1 MKIQPLSRQ
10 TSLILWVLSWGIV
23 SFGQPAWSSVAAFL
37 SSIIGFA
44 LVFRVLVDQEDWK
57 KRFYLGVTWFMAV
70 QLFQLSWTLSH
81 PFLYIIAP
89 YLLYAFLMGV
99 QFGVIALL
107 VDPEKITHWSRMLAI
122 CAFWTLM
129 EWSRTFFLSG
139 FSFNPIGLSMAGNL
153 YTLQAASLLGI
164 YGLSFYVMLMNLVL
178 LKAYLGSFHWKNI
191 AQSVVLIM
199 LPFVFG
205 SWQVKK
211 YRGEMQQGPAI
222 NALLV
227 QTSFPVEE
235 DMCFSSHREMLEHVM
250 EEWKQIYRLTN
261 QHKDRPVDLLA
272 LPEFVVPFGTYSFIY
287 PYEEIKEIITETYG
301 EEALDQ
307 FPPLVLPFASLDGE
321 TMKVSNAYLS
331 QGLANLF
338 QCQVVVGLEDAEDI
352 NGQRQYFSAAM
363 LFEPLNGEPYRHRR
377 YEKRILVPMGEYIP
391 FSFCR
396 DLAAMYG
403 VFGSFTPGEKVVV
416 WGDEK
421 CRFGV
426 SICYEE
432 MFSDMMRENRA
443 EGAEMLLNI
452 TSDAWFPHSKL
463 IRQHFEHARLRTVEN
478 GIPLLRACN
487 TGITG
492 CVDALGQDVEVLGD
506 HDSEREDL
514 SEALYV
520 KVPTFHYRTLYS
532 KVGDDLIVAIS
543 LLAALL
549 FFRIKSKSS

>member
-1 MKIQPLSRQ
+1 MKIQSLSRQ
-10 TSLILWVLSWGIV
+10 ASLVLWVLSWIIV
-23 SFGQPAWSSVAAFL
+23 SLGQPAWSPIVAFF

-44 LVFRVLVDQEDWK
+44 LIFRVLVDQGNWK
-57 KRFYLGVTWFMAV
+57 KRFCLGTVWFMAV
-70 QLFQLSWTLSH
+70 QLFQLSWGLSH

-107 VDPEKITHWSRMLAI
+107 ADSEKITHWSRIVTI
-122 CAFWTLM
+122 CAVWTLM
-129 EWSRTFFLSG
+129 EWSRTLFLSG
-139 FSFNPIGLSMAGNL
+139 FAFNPVGLSMAGNI
-153 YTLQAASLLGI
+153 YTLQTASLLGI
-164 YGLSFYVMLMNLVL
+164 YGMSFYAMLMNLVL
-178 LKAYLGSFHWKNI
+178 LKAYFECFAWKNFL
-191 AQSVVLIM
+191 QSAVLFL
-199 LPFVFG
+199 LPFAFG
-205 SWQVKK
+205 SWQLTKHRKEV
-211 YRGEMQQGPAI
+211 EQSPAI

-227 QTSFPVEE
+227 QTSFPIEE
-235 DMCFSSHREMLEHVM
+235 GICFSSHREMLEYVIG
-250 EEWKQIYRLTN
+250 EWKQIYGLTSK
-261 QHKDRPVDLLA
+261 HKESSVDLLA
-272 LPEFVVPFGTYSFIY
+272 LPEFVVPYGTYSFIY
-287 PYEEIKEIITETYG
+287 PYENIKDMIIETFG
-301 EEALDQ
+301 VESLDQ
-307 FPPLVLPFASLDGE
+307 FPPLVLPFASMDGE

-352 NGQRQYFSAAM
+352 DGQRYYFSSAM
-363 LFEPLNGEPYRHRR
+363 LFEPLNDEPYRHQR
-377 YEKRILVPMGEYIP
+377 YEKRVLVPMGEYIP

-403 VFGSFTPGEKVVV
+403 VFGSFTPGEKTVV
-416 WGDEK
+416 WGKEHFK
-421 CRFGV
+421 YGV

-432 MFSDMMRENRA
+432 MFSDMMRDNRA

-492 CVDALGQDVEVLGD
+492 CVNALGQDVKLLGD

-514 SEALYV
+514 SDALYV
-520 KVPTFHYRTLYS
+520 QVPTYHYRTLYS

-543 LLAALL
+543 LMAVLL
-549 FFRIKSKSS
+549 FFRFKSK